1 MTLCSPAIDVA
12 RLMADW
18 FLKCDGEQ
26 PTCSTCTAVYKT
38 PCFYDSESDQRRK
51 SALNKDIAT
60 LKGEKESL
68 VTIIKAIKS
77 YSEAEVAEIVQLI
90 RANENLDVIAE
101 TLRKNATLPD
111 IADISLGGELSNQFI
126 GRAAFEG
133 GTIRAYGLSSNLGLA
148 SEQETRP
155 TQLNHTED
163 WTLVTRDKNF
173 IQLLLKLYFLWVH
186 PFYCFF
192 SEKLFLDDLTNN
204 RTGHCSSLLV
214 NAILAVACH
223 YSDRPEAR
231 SDPHDHN
238 TAGDHFFA
246 EAERILNQH
255 NTADLTTVQALALM
269 GLREASVGRPNSG
282 FRYSGRCM
290 RMVVELGLHISIG
303 PDDFELDPRNL
314 EARKITFW
322 ACYNYDT

>member
-1 MTLCSPAIDVA
+1 MTLCSPEIDVA
-12 RLMADW
+12 RLVADW
-18 FLKCDGEQ
+18 SLKCDGEQ
-26 PTCSTCTAVYKT
+26 PTCSTCIAVYKT
-38 PCFYDSESDQRRK
+38 PCFYDYDSDHRRK
-51 SALNKDIAT
+51 SVSNKDIAT

-77 YSEAEVAEIVQLI
+77 YSEAQVPEIVQLI
-90 RANENLDVIAE
+90 RANDNLDVIAE

-111 IADISLGGELSNQFI
+111 ISDISLGGELSNQFI
-126 GRAAFEG
+126 GRAAFES
-133 GTIRAYGLSSNLGLA
+133 GTIRAYGLSSNLGLI

-155 TQLNHTED
+155 TQLNQPED
-163 WTLVTRDKNF
+163 WTLVTGDKSF
-173 IQLLLKLYFLWVH
+173 IKCLLKLYFLWVH
-186 PFYCFF
+186 PFYGFF
-192 SEKLFLDDLTNN
+192 PEKMFLNDLLNN

-214 NAILAVACH
+214 NAILAVSCH

-238 TAGDHFFA
+238 TAGDHFFV
-246 EAERILNQH
+246 EAVRILNQH
-255 NTADLTTVQALALM
+255 NAADLTTVQALALM

-290 RMVVELGLHISIG
+290 RMLVELGLHLSIG
-303 PDDFELDPRNL
+303 PDEFKLDPRDL

>member
-1 MTLCSPAIDVA
+1 MN
-12 RLMADW
+12 
-18 FLKCDGEQ
+18 Q
-26 PTCSTCTAVYKT
+26 
-38 PCFYDSESDQRRK
+38 
-51 SALNKDIAT
+51 DIAT

-68 VTIIKAIKS
+68 VTIIKAIKT
-77 YSEAEVAEIVQLI
+77 YSDAEVAEIVQLI

-101 TLRKNATLPD
+101 TVRKNAALPN
-111 IADISLGGELSNQFI
+111 IPDISLKGELSDQFI

-155 TQLNHTED
+155 IQLNHSED
-163 WTLVTRDKNF
+163 WTLVTRDKSF
-173 IQLLLKLYFLWVH
+173 TDLLLKLYFVWVH

-192 SEKLFLDDLTNN
+192 SETMFLDDLTNN

-214 NAILAVACH
+214 NAILAVACL

-231 SDPHDHN
+231 SDHHDHN

-255 NTADLTTVQALALM
+255 NAANLTTVQALALM

-290 RMVVELGLHISIG
+290 RMLVELGLHISIG
-303 PDDFELDPRNL
+303 PHDFELDAREL